1 MRFRELKLR
10 RDRDCPVCGDHPTIQ
25 KLIDYQEFCGMKTTE
40 APVPA
45 SGVIDVVE
53 VKAKL
58 DRKDDFVL
66 LDVREP
72 HEYQIARIEGARLIP
87 LGDLPK
93 RLAELDPEADIVA
106 HCKMGGRSQK
116 AVDFLKQSGFKRVRN
131 MTGGIA
137 AWSDKVDPKVPKY

>member
-1 MRFRELKLR
+1 
-10 RDRDCPVCGDHPTIQ
+10 
-25 KLIDYQEFCGMKTTE
+25 MKTTTA
-40 APVPA
+40 APEPA
-45 SGVIDVVE
+45 GGVIDPVE
-53 VKAKL
+53 VKTKL